1 MVELPS
7 TAASI
12 ILSLTMACRDVCLSC
27 WSPRVSCLL
36 CHSPAGKPIDAAQ
49 LEAAEQPSDVAPA
62 DLARLSLE
70 EMAASESLPL
80 FVR

>member
-1 MVELPS
+1 MLEP
-7 TAASI
+7 TFFQ
-12 ILSLTMACRDVCLSC
+12 ACCAT
-27 WSPRVSCLL
+27 
-36 CHSPAGKPIDAAQ
+36 SPAGKPIDAAQ
-49 LEAAEQPSDVAPA
+49 LEAAEKPSDVAPA